1 MPGITVG
8 LKSLQGK
15 RLVHI
20 LCFESILRTFSEGR
34 IVSPMGLLQD
44 RVVLVVGASTG
55 IGAAAARVFAREGA
69 RVMLAARGEER
80 LTEQVDALRA
90 DGFEAAAVRCDV
102 TSAEDVQAMVDATL
116 HRFGRLDGALNNA
129 AMTQA
134 GLLED
139 LTEDEFDTIVSV
151 NLKGVWLCLRAEM
164 AHMRRAG
171 GGAIVNVTSVGALK
185 ASSGMGAYQ
194 ATKHGVWGLTGTAAH
209 DGGPAGIR
217 VNALAPGPTETAML
231 DATRIAIPGGVEAR
245 VAATP
250 LRKTAT
256 TDDIAEAAAWLL
268 SDRAGHISGAHLPV
282 DGGYRV

>member
-1 MPGITVG
+1 MNVGSDRWTLMPGITVG
-8 LKSLQGK
+8 LKGLQGK
-15 RLVHI
+15 RFVHI
-20 LCFESILRTFSEGR
+20 LCFESILRTFSEDR

-134 GLLED
+134 GFLED

-185 ASSGMGAYQ
+185 ASSGMGADQ
-194 ATKHGVWGLTGTAAH
+194 ATKQGVWGLTSPAAH

-217 VNALAPGPTETAML
+217 GNALAPGPPDTAIL
-231 DATRIAIPGGVEAR
+231 DQTRMA
-245 VAATP
+245 
-250 LRKTAT
+250 
-256 TDDIAEAAAWLL
+256 
-268 SDRAGHISGAHLPV
+268 
-282 DGGYRV
+282 